1 VDEKWSVVGFAD
13 AGFVGAD
20 PDFDRGESHYGAG
33 LGLRYDTG
41 LGPIRVD
48 VATSLGD
55 NAGENFELYVG
66 IGQAF

>member
-1 VDEKWSVVGFAD
+1 
-13 AGFVGAD
+13 
-20 PDFDRGESHYGAG
+20 
-33 LGLRYDTG
+33 
-41 LGPIRVD
+41 VD